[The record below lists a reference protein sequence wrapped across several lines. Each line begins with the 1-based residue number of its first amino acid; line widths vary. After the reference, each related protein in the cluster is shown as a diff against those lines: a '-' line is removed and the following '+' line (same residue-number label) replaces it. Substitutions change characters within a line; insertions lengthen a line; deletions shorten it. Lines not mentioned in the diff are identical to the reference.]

1 MFILAPDIKLNYP
14 RNSTFDAA
22 DVGDKVFIL
31 FAAYMQ
37 EPDVIQAII
46 IVNVK
51 TISNFK
57 IIIINTIV
65 IISIIGVTS
74 I

>member
-1 MFILAPDIKLNYP
+1 
-14 RNSTFDAA
+14 
-22 DVGDKVFIL
+22 
-31 FAAYMQ
+31 MQ
-37 EPDVIQAII
+37 GPNVIQAII

-51 TISNFK
+51 TILNFK
-57 IIIINTIV
+57 MILINTFV